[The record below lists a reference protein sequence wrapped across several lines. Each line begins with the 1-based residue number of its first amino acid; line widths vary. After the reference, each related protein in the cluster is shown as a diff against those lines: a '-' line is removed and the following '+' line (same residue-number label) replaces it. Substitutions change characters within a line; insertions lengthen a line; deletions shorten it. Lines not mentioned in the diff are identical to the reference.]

1 MRDKNLELK
10 ELFWR
15 DVFVDMSSASPVG
28 PVSPTSVSTSHRAL
42 SRTVAAPVRA
52 EHQVPADRKRTLNI
66 TKLVLIAF
74 ASVAGGPYGFE
85 ESVGAAGVKYTLLG
99 LVCVPWIWSI
109 PLALMTAE
117 LSSAMPENGGHI
129 LWVDRAFGPFWSY
142 LNGYWSLY
150 FSIFEGGLYPVLFL
164 DYIQQL
170 LGGGTEMGMLMRLA
184 LGTLLI
190 VTTCVINVYGLEM
203 VASASLYFTCASLAP
218 FLAIIAVG
226 VPNVDFAVL
235 TSEPTKPVDWR
246 VFVTILLW
254 STAGY
259 DLIGACAGEVKN
271 PAKTLIY
278 SMMYAMSASLA
289 IDFCSLAV
297 GFSVVSNQSKWE
309 DGTFMDVA
317 GILGGPMLQ
326 GMFFLGAA
334 ISTVGLLCTLLS
346 TTSRITYGMAM
357 VGTLPQVF
365 AAVDPNTGNPWVAML
380 MNAGFMTT
388 LMVLPFE
395 ALAEVEMWFYCLTTV
410 LKFMAL
416 VRLRHQEPGLS
427 RPYKIPLSNQHLQLA
442 TVPPLV
448 CCFLV
453 MGLCKSFTLM
463 VGCAGV
469 VFSVFMYYVNVG
481 LGGAKRAGPLM
492 NFDVMTDV

>member
-1 MRDKNLELK
+1 M
-10 ELFWR
+10 
-15 DVFVDMSSASPVG
+15 
-28 PVSPTSVSTSHRAL
+28 
-42 SRTVAAPVRA
+42 
-52 EHQVPADRKRTLNI
+52 NI

-85 ESVGAAGVKYTLLG
+85 ESVGAAGVKYTLVG

-129 LWVDRAFGPFWSY
+129 LWVDRAFGSFWSY

-170 LGGGTEMGMLMRLA
+170 MGHNDLGLFWRLT
-184 LGTLLI
+184 LGTVLI
-190 VTTCVINVYGLEM
+190 VITCIINVYGLEA
-203 VASASLYFTCASLAP
+203 VASASFYFTCASLLP
-218 FLAIIAVG
+218 FLAIIVIG
-226 VPNVDFAVL
+226 LPSVDIAAL
-235 TSEPTKPVDWR
+235 NTEPAKPVDWR
-246 VFVTILLW
+246 VFITILLW

-271 PAKTLIY
+271 PGKTLVY

-289 IDFCSLAV
+289 IDFCSIAV
-297 GFSVVSNQSKWE
+297 GFSVISTQSKWV
-309 DGTFMDVA
+309 DGTFMAVA
-317 GILGGPMLQ
+317 GNLGGPMLQ
-326 GMFFLGAA
+326 GTFFLGAA

-357 VGTLPQVF
+357 VGTLPAVF
-365 AAVDPNTGNPWVAML
+365 ATVDPKTGNPWVAML
-380 MNAGFMTT
+380 MNAGFMAT

-410 LKFMAL
+410 LKFLSL
-416 VRLRHQEPGLS
+416 VRLRHREPDLS
-427 RPYKIPLSNQHLQLA
+427 RPYKIPLGTAGLQLA

-453 MGLCKSFTLM
+453 LGLCKPFTLI
-463 VGCAGV
+463 VGGV
-469 VFSVFMYYVNVG
+469 GVAFSIAMYYVNVG
-481 LGGAKRAGPLM
+481 FGAGAAKRAGPLM

>member
-1 MRDKNLELK
+1 
-10 ELFWR
+10 
-15 DVFVDMSSASPVG
+15 MSAT
-28 PVSPTSVSTSHRAL
+28 PVSPTSTSA
-42 SRTVAAPVRA
+42 SVRTNSAVTRTGGAPVRA
-52 EHQVPADRKRTLNI
+52 ESEVPPERKRTLNI

-85 ESVGAAGVKYTLLG
+85 ESVGAGGISYTLLG
-99 LVCVPWIWSI
+99 LLCVPWVWSI

-129 LWVDRAFGPFWSY
+129 LWVDRAFGSFWSY

-170 LGGGTEMGMLMRLA
+170 LGGHEMPMYLRLA
-184 LGTLLI
+184 LGTGVI
-190 VTTCVINVYGLEM
+190 ISTCALNVYGLEA
-203 VASASLYFTCASLAP
+203 VASASFYFSCAGLAP
-218 FLAIIAVG
+218 FIAIILMGLPHLDMTAVSSA
-226 VPNVDFAVL
+226 PA
-235 TSEPTKPVDWR
+235 KPVDWR

-271 PAKTLIY
+271 PAKTLVY

-289 IDFCSLAV
+289 IDFLSLAV
-297 GFSVVSNQSKWE
+297 GFSVISNQSKWE
-309 DGTFMDVA
+309 DGLFMEVA
-317 GILGGPMLQ
+317 GIVGGPTLQ

-357 VGTLPQVF
+357 VGTLPKVF
-365 AAVDPNTGNPWVAML
+365 ATVDPQTGNPWVAMI
-380 MNAGFMTT
+380 MNAV
-388 LMVLPFE
+388 LMGLLMLLPFE
-395 ALAEVEMWFYCLTTV
+395 QLAEVEMWFYCLTTV

-416 VRLRHQEPGLS
+416 VRLRHQEPGMT
-427 RPYKIPLSNQHLQLA
+427 RPYKIPLSNSILQLA

-453 MGLCKSFTLM
+453 MGLCKPFTLG
-463 VGCAGV
+463 VGVAGV
-469 VFSVFMYYVNVG
+469 IFSVVMYYVNVG
-481 LGGAKRAGPLM
+481 LGGGKRAGPLM

>member
-1 MRDKNLELK
+1 M
-10 ELFWR
+10 
-15 DVFVDMSSASPVG
+15 
-28 PVSPTSVSTSHRAL
+28 
-42 SRTVAAPVRA
+42 RA
-52 EHQVPADRKRTLNI
+52 EHQVPEDRKRTLNI

-99 LVCVPWIWSI
+99 LLCVPWVWSI

-129 LWVDRAFGPFWSY
+129 LWVDRAFGSFWSY

-164 DYIQQL
+164 DYIQEL
-170 LGGGTEMGMLMRLA
+170 MGGTKMGMVTRLA
-184 LGTLLI
+184 LGSMLI

-203 VASASLYFTCASLAP
+203 VASASFYFTCASLAP
-218 FLAIIAVG
+218 FLAIIAMG
-226 VPNVDFAVL
+226 AQSVDFAAL
-235 TSEPTKPVDWR
+235 TSDPTKPVDWR

-278 SMMYAMSASLA
+278 SMMYAMTASLA

-297 GFSVVSNQSKWE
+297 GFSVISDQSKWE
-309 DGTFMDVA
+309 DGLFMEVA
-317 GILGGPMLQ
+317 GMLGGPMLQ
-326 GMFFLGAA
+326 GMFFTGAA

-357 VGTLPQVF
+357 VGTLPKIF
-365 AAVDPNTGNPWVAML
+365 ATVDPNTGNPWIAML
-380 MNAGFMTT
+380 MNAGLMSL

-410 LKFMAL
+410 LKFMSL
-416 VRLRHQEPGLS
+416 VRLRQREPNLP
-427 RPYKIPLSNQHLQLA
+427 RPYKIPLITQHLQLA
-442 TVPPLV
+442 AVPPLV

-453 MGLCKSFTLM
+453 MGLCKSFTLV
-463 VGCAGV
+463 VGFAGV
-469 VFSVFMYYVNVG
+469 TFSVLMYYLNVG
-481 LGGAKRAGPLM
+481 FGGAKRSGPLM
-492 NFDVMTDV
+492 NFDVMSDV